1 MYKRLRLNITLLIL
15 LISLTPFLLLGVII
29 SNEFSFV
36 FRNNLEDQI
45 MYRARVQANAVDLYI
60 RDHAA
65 ILSAMADLH
74 TMDSLLEGDA
84 MARVLRIINTRSG
97 GFVDLG
103 LIDENGQHLAYVGPY
118 NLKGLNYFRQPWF
131 AETMSKG
138 LYISDVY
145 MGYRQVPHYIIAV
158 RRQEENRAWILR
170 STIDS
175 DAFNLFIREA
185 RVGKTGDA
193 FIINREGLYQS
204 EPRFEGEILGDSGMD
219 ASLFG
224 EGTVIEKKIR
234 EDQTILMAG
243 SWLNSKDWLL
253 VISKDAA
260 EGMGAFFRTR
270 NAQWLYM
277 AIGVFAVVLATIFTT
292 HLSVRRL
299 EKTYQRRGEL
309 DAKLV
314 QADKLAALGKM
325 AAGIAHEINNPLAV
339 ISEKTGWMEDLLEE
353 EEFRGSPNYQEY
365 KTSLGKI
372 MLHVER
378 ARKIIHQ
385 MLNYARKMEPHLEDV
400 NVNDV
405 VGQTVSFLE
414 NMARLNNIRIETDL
428 KPGLPMIAGDQAKLQ
443 QVFLNLINNA
453 MEAIGKDGHVQ
464 VRTGSSDEHITVD
477 IRDDGP
483 GIPKALQ
490 GKIFDPFFS
499 TKQAGTGAGLGLWIC
514 FDIVQNMGGT
524 IRLESEEG
532 KGSTFSVSLPVVP
545 PRRK

>member
-15 LISLTPFLLLGVII
+15 LISLTPFVLLGVII
-29 SNEFSFV
+29 PNEFSYT
-36 FRNNLEDQI
+36 FRNGLEDQLK
-45 MYRARVQANAVDLYI
+45 YRARVQANAVDLYL

-65 ILSAMADLH
+65 ILSSMADLH
-74 TMDSLLEGDA
+74 TMDSLLQGDSL
-84 MARVLRIINTRSG
+84 ARVLQIINTRSG

-103 LIDENGQHLAYVGPY
+103 LIDESGRHLAYVGPY
-118 NLKGLNYFRQPWF
+118 NLKGLNYFQQPWF

-145 MGYRQVPHYIIAV
+145 MGYRQVPHLIVAV
-158 RRQEENRAWILR
+158 RHQEEDRAWILR
-170 STIDS
+170 STIDLE
-175 DAFNLFIREA
+175 AFNQFIREA

-193 FIINREGLYQS
+193 FIINREGFLQS
-204 EPRFEGEILGDSGMD
+204 QPRFEGEILGDSGLE

-224 EGTVIEKKIR
+224 EDTVVETRMKDGR
-234 EDQTILMAG
+234 TLLLAG
-243 SWLNSKDWLL
+243 CWLKSKDWLL
-253 VISKDAA
+253 VITKDAA
-260 EGMGAFFRTR
+260 EGMSAFFRTR
-270 NAQWLYM
+270 NSQWLYM

-299 EKTYQRRGEL
+299 EKSYQRRGEL

-365 KTSLGKI
+365 KTSLAKI

-400 NVNDV
+400 SVNDV

-428 KPGLPMIAGDQAKLQ
+428 KPGLPMIAGDQSKLQ

-453 MEAIGKDGHVQ
+453 MEAIGKDGHVY
-464 VRTGSSDEHITVD
+464 VSTGSTNEHITVD
-477 IRDDGP
+477 VRDDGP

-490 GKIFDPFFS
+490 TKIFDPFFS
-499 TKQAGTGAGLGLWIC
+499 TKQTGTGAGLGLWIC
-514 FDIVQNMGGT
+514 FDIVQKMGGT

-532 KGSTFSVSLPVVP
+532 KGSTFSVALPIVP
-545 PRRK
+545 PQRK